1 MQTDRFIWLLTRQL
15 SGEISAEEHKEL
27 ETMLLAEPS
36 LRKAREA
43 LVRYWHNSHQGGDEK
58 GTKHAFDKLVSRMD
72 DTAWP
77 AVKPAPP
84 RRWWIPLL
92 SAAAVLVLGTTAL
105 FWILKEPRLT
115 SEYNTRGTR
124 SLIKLADG
132 TTVWLNADSE
142 LKYPARFKDGRREVY
157 LKGEAYFDVAKDAEK
172 PFVVHTDK
180 MDINVLGTSF
190 NIRSYPNDS
199 TSETTLISGEVEVAL
214 VSDPEQ
220 KFRLKPAE
228 KLILANKKDSVN
240 LQPEQPV
247 ISGATYFER
256 EDSAIIETA
265 WVDNKLIFSDESFAN
280 LAARMER
287 WYNVTIR
294 FENTSIQQLR
304 FTGLFKKET
313 LEQALEALKLT
324 EGFNYKIIEDTVIIY

>member
-15 SGEISAEEHKEL
+15 SGEISAEEQKEL

-43 LVRYWHNSHQGGDEK
+43 LVHYWHSSHKGGDEK
-58 GTKHAFDKLVSRMD
+58 GTRNAFDKLVSRMD
-72 DTAWP
+72 ATVWP
-77 AVKPAPP
+77 AIKPPTS

-92 SAAAVLVLGTTAL
+92 GAAAVLVLCAAAL
-105 FWILKEPRLT
+105 LWLLKEPALT

-142 LKYPARFKDGRREVY
+142 LKYPARFKNGLREVY
-157 LKGEAYFDVAKDAEK
+157 LKGEAYFDVAKDAER
-172 PFVVHTDK
+172 PFIVHTDK
-180 MDINVLGTSF
+180 MDVNVLGTSF
-190 NIRSYPNDS
+190 NVRSYPDDS
-199 TSETTLISGEVEVAL
+199 TSEATLISGVVEVAL
-214 VSDPEQ
+214 ATAPGK

-228 KLILANKKDSVN
+228 KFIIANKQDSVSEM
-240 LQPEQPV
+240 PGEPV
-247 ISGATYFER
+247 ISGATYFAK
-256 EDSAIIETA
+256 EDSVIVETA

-280 LAARMER
+280 LATRMER
-287 WYNVTIR
+287 WYNVTIQ
-294 FENTSIQQLR
+294 FENTAIQQLR

-313 LEQALEALKLT
+313 LIQALEALQLT
-324 EGFNYKIIEDTVIIY
+324 EGFNYKIIEDRVIIY